1 MMSAL
6 IFCEVTV
13 SSLFTSARRR
23 LYHFLFDP
31 KTISGRR
38 FEGICGLF
46 ALISV
51 VVIFFESGAGTQYHL
66 TYDEWHIFVWIELII
81 TLVFTAEYLL
91 RVVCWPNPA
100 RYVFSFWGFIDLA
113 TVLPLYVMWLWPEI
127 SLSYVFAWRAMRVI
141 RVLRILKLLRFMP
154 SLRVFWSAIVSARHQ
169 LILFYSFIAIVMIV
183 FGALMYLIEGPK
195 YGFTTLNASVYWAI
209 VTVTTVG
216 YGDITP
222 HTPLGRIVASVL
234 ILIGYSVIAIP
245 TGLITTHMSSAF
257 QSRKQ
262 QRKCPGCHQSEHE
275 LNARYCNRCGSALPD

>member
-1 MMSAL
+1 
-6 IFCEVTV
+6 
-13 SSLFTSARRR
+13 
-23 LYHFLFDP
+23 
-31 KTISGRR
+31 
-38 FEGICGLF
+38 
-46 ALISV
+46 
-51 VVIFFESGAGTQYHL
+51 
-66 TYDEWHIFVWIELII
+66 
-81 TLVFTAEYLL
+81 
-91 RVVCWPNPA
+91 
-100 RYVFSFWGFIDLA
+100 
-113 TVLPLYVMWLWPEI
+113 MWLWPEI
-127 SLSYVFAWRAMRVI
+127 SLNYVFAWRAMRVI

-154 SLRVFWSAIVSARHQ
+154 SLRIFWSAIVSARHQ

-257 QSRKQ
+257 QSHKA
-262 QRKCPGCHQSEHE
+262 QRKCPRCHQGEHE
-275 LNARYCNRCGSALPD
+275 QSARFCNRCGSELPK

>member
-13 SSLFTSARRR
+13 SRFITSVRHR
-23 LYHFLFDP
+23 LYHTLFDLN
-31 KTISGRR
+31 TLSGRR
-38 FEGICGLF
+38 FEGLCGLV
-46 ALISV
+46 ALLSV
-51 VVIFFESGAGTQYHL
+51 LIIFVESGAGTQYHL
-66 TYDEWHIFVWIELII
+66 TFDEWHVFLWLELIV

-91 RVVCWPNPA
+91 RIFSWPNPA
-100 RYVFSFWGFIDLA
+100 KYVFSFWGLIDLA
-113 TVLPLYVMWLWPEI
+113 TILPLYVMWLWPEI
-127 SLSYVFAWRAMRVI
+127 SLDYVFAWRAMRAI

-154 SLRVFWSAIVSARHQ
+154 SLRVFWTAILSARHQ
-169 LILFYSFIAIVMIV
+169 LALFYSFIAIIMIV

-257 QSRKQ
+257 QKRQ
-262 QRKCPGCHQSEHE
+262 FERQCPACRQRGHE
-275 LNARYCNRCGSALPD
+275 NSARYCNRCGTELSD